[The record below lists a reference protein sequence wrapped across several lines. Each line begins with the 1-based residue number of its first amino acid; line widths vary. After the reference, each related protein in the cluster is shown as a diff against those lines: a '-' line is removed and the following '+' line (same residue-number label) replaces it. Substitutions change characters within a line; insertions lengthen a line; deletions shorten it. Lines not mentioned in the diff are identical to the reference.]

1 MIVIYIVAFIA
12 GIAGG
17 AGGYFA
23 LRAAGFF
30 QYLGG
35 SKAGQLPTISK
46 EALVSR
52 LLALNGPTKPYHI
65 IRSEDTDLTAEWKLV
80 DASWHGVFSEGG
92 LRGAYRMNL
101 LVDAARHSVRCYEE
115 LGSVRWSAGARG
127 LIPSVRYR
135 KGFFGGRILYK
146 KGCGKGYGIKNPS
159 SLEVG
164 KAHDYKFDIN
174 DIRRPVIAVVEESDW
189 EWVPVTARRHATY
202 KV

>member
-46 EALVSR
+46 EALISR
-52 LLALNGPTKPYHI
+52 LLALNNPTEPYRI
-65 IRSEDTDLTAEWKLV
+65 IRSEDTDLIAEWKVV
-80 DASWHGVFSEGG
+80 DTSWHGVFNKSR

-101 LVDAARHSVRCYEE
+101 LVDAGRHSVRCYEE
-115 LGSVRWSAGARG
+115 FGSVSWSAGTRG

-135 KGFFGGRILYK
+135 KGFFGGRVLCK
-146 KGCGKGYGIKNPS
+146 KGYGKGYGIKNLPGP
-159 SLEVG
+159 EAG
-164 KAHDYKFDIN
+164 RAHDYKFDIN
-174 DIRRPVIAVVEESDW
+174 DIRRPVIAVVEESGW